1 MRKLVAFFLKYG
13 SIAGL
18 PALVASLVALGVST
32 VSLAYI
38 VATYNY
44 QVQGDRPNLVTSG
57 PRIYPTLSPPRIEL
71 YWANVG
77 KRVAR
82 HPQVNVFRLNDDDMP
97 NELVASGAISG
108 AGTNLLP
115 GAGSLFSF
123 AWVHG
128 VRKPFKLLACV
139 RYLDD
144 TERRFAQSYL
154 LELNQAPGDES
165 RINLNEIRNFNEDKC
180 PEVRAQA
187 R

>member
-18 PALVASLVALGVST
+18 PALLISLVALGVST

-77 KRVAR
+77 KRVA
-82 HPQVNVFRLNDDDMP
+82 
-97 NELVASGAISG
+97 SGAISG

-123 AWVHG
+123 AWVYG

-139 RYLDD
+139 RYVDD

-180 PEVRAQA
+180 PEVRASA